1 MNAGADGWSRRRD
14 VCRPIARRQ
23 TMKTPEEDG
32 EFEVDTHSSITHKAL
47 HQKLMFV
54 KFQKL
59 NRSQDKK
66 KLVNKI
72 LREIEIMIEDLMD
85 FLQFSLVLQ
94 HGTSILIVLCCCC
107 YYYYYYHC
115 SRKRMKQGKKT

>member
-1 MNAGADGWSRRRD
+1 MVTSRVVGQSVRPTMMNAGADGWSRRRD

-66 KLVNKI
+66 
-72 LREIEIMIEDLMD
+72 
-85 FLQFSLVLQ
+85 
-94 HGTSILIVLCCCC
+94 T
-107 YYYYYYHC
+107 
-115 SRKRMKQGKKT
+115 GK